1 MTEKHNF
8 EPLKHPLATLLM
20 IPSEDLERLP
30 LAEIHQ
36 FQAQELKKALKY
48 AIAKSPYYRR
58 TFQNLNLD
66 INAINNI
73 ADLSKLPF
81 TTKDDLLQCNN
92 DFLCVPQSMIIDYV
106 TTSGTLGSP
115 VTIALT
121 DKDLDR
127 LAKNECNSFKITGGS
142 REDIYQLMTTIDRQF
157 MAGMAYFLGARRL
170 GAGIIRVG
178 NGIPELQ
185 WNTIMRIKPTTIICV
200 PSFILKLIEYADN
213 NNIDYRKSSIK
224 KAICIGESLRNDDFS
239 LNTLGEKIKG
249 LWDISLFSTYASSE
263 MGAAFTECH
272 AGKGGHLQPN
282 LVITEVIDDND
293 QKVAEGELGELV
305 ITTLGIEGMPLIRFK
320 TGDLCR
326 FHYSAC
332 SCGRNTPR
340 ISPVLG
346 RKKQMIKYKGTTLY
360 PGSLYD
366 ILDSIDEV
374 KNYQVEIYTNEI
386 GTDEI
391 LVRIGCL
398 NVTERLEKEIKD
410 HFRARLR
417 VAPTIRFEH
426 PDSLQKL
433 LFPEMVRKP
442 LKFIDKRS

>member
-1 MTEKHNF
+1 ML
-8 EPLKHPLATLLM
+8 EPET
-20 IPSEDLERLP
+20 IERLP
-30 LAEIHQ
+30 LNDIFS
-36 FQAQELKKALKY
+36 FQHRELQKALQY
-48 AIAKSPYYRR
+48 AALNSPYYKRMFA
-58 TFQNLNLD
+58 TPPAS
-66 INAINNI
+66 INSIETI
-73 ADLSKLPF
+73 ADLSFLPF
-81 TTKDDLLQCNN
+81 TTKDDLLQYNL
-92 DFLCVPQSMIIDYV
+92 DFLCVPQHMIIDYV

-121 DKDLDR
+121 DKDLNR
-127 LAKNECNSFKITGGS
+127 LAENECNSFRITGGTAT
-142 REDIYQLMTTIDRQF
+142 DIYQLMTTIDRQF
-157 MAGMAYFLGARRL
+157 MAGMAYFLGARKL

-185 WNTIMRIKPTTIICV
+185 WTTIMRIKPSTIICV
-200 PSFILKLIEYADN
+200 PSFILKLIEYAEAN
-213 NNIDYRKSSIK
+213 GIDYRNSSVQ
-224 KAICIGESLRNDDFS
+224 KAICIGEALRNDDYS
-239 LNTLGEKIKG
+239 LNKLGEKIKEK
-249 LWDISLFSTYASSE
+249 WDIALYSTYASSE
-263 MGAAFTECH
+263 MGAAFTECA
-272 AGKGGHLQPN
+272 AGMGGHLQPG

-293 QKVAEGELGELV
+293 QPVADGEMGELV

-326 FHYSAC
+326 FHYSPC

-391 LVRIGCL
+391 LVRIGC
-398 NVTERLEKEIKD
+398 NDVTEKLEKEIKD

-417 VAPTIRFEH
+417 VAPTIRFEQPEH
-426 PDSLQKL
+426 LQKL
-433 LFPEMVRKP
+433 LFPEMLRKP